1 MEQTLKTLQD
11 LQMKAFK
18 KGIHSFNV
26 TARRYTDEDQPIKGL
41 VVTIFLT
48 GSDDDDDYGAFYF
61 YNDIVDPADN
71 FRELNNL
78 KAFIGEE

>member
-1 MEQTLKTLQD
+1 
-11 LQMKAFK
+11 MKAFK
-18 KGIHSFNV
+18 KGIHSFNI

-48 GSDDDDDYGAFYF
+48 GSDDDDDFGAFYF
-61 YNDIVDPADN
+61 YNDVDPADN
-71 FRELNNL
+71 FRLLNNL